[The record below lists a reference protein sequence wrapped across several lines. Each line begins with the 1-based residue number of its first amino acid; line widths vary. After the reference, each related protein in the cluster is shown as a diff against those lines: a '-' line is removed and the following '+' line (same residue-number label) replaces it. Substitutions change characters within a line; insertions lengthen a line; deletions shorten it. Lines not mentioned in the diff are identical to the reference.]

1 MRKVLLLI
9 GLSFCVITVYAQKFE
24 AIVLDEIGDEYEVR
38 IKNFEKVFKDAFTEE
53 EWAQPDSLKSGS
65 RSAWRKACA
74 ERLLT
79 PELKAKL
86 REVAMKVGGGFWVRL
101 YVDETGKPITVT
113 IQMSATV
120 YVNMPTKLLREIFNL
135 AMQEKLDPANYV
147 FEAGD
152 TYAVDAIELMSR
164 AVEDLKKE

>member
-1 MRKVLLLI
+1 M
-9 GLSFCVITVYAQKFE
+9 
-24 AIVLDEIGDEYEVR
+24 
-38 IKNFEKVFKDAFTEE
+38 
-53 EWAQPDSLKSGS
+53 
-65 RSAWRKACA
+65 
-74 ERLLT
+74 
-79 PELKAKL
+79 
-86 REVAMKVGGGFWVRL
+86 RL

-113 IQMSATV
+113 FQMSATV